1 MGETGSRDGKK
12 LASELL
18 WRGRPAEAMNVLE
31 RVIYADPQL
40 KAICRPPDRYRT
52 AEERCRVT
60 LENCR
65 AILSRYPN
73 FAPAHYSMACALM
86 SAGSVEEARG
96 AARRAIAINPTF
108 PVYYHI
114 AVQCGDTAEKAAAAT
129 ALEKLAAHEA
139 AIPPDGRSMLHFLL
153 GRLYGDEKRYAESFA
168 HYRQANAIKRGLVAY
183 DEAREFKRM
192 RAIAEVFPTER
203 LQEASGSGVPCET
216 PIFVVGMPRSGTSL
230 IEQILAS
237 HPCVY
242 GAGELD
248 LLPDFVR
255 DGRAGADFP
264 EGFAALA
271 PESLRALGERYAAEL
286 TALAPTAR
294 RIVDKMPYNFLY
306 VGLIRSIV
314 PRAHIVHVLRD
325 PLDTCFSCYAL
336 QFAGDIGFAYDLAE
350 LGRYYKAY
358 AALMGHWRQVLPE
371 GAMLEVR
378 YETLVEDFEHEARRI
393 VEYCGLA
400 WDARCLKFYQSSHIV
415 GTASAA
421 EVRRPINRK
430 GIGRA
435 APYAPWLPPLRAAL
449 E

>member
-1 MGETGSRDGKK
+1 MTETGSNNGKR
-12 LASELL
+12 LAAELL
-18 WRGRPAEAMNVLE
+18 RLGHPVEAMDVLE
-31 RVIYADPQL
+31 RAVYADPQL
-40 KAICRPPDRYRT
+40 KAICRNPDRYRT

-60 LENCR
+60 LGNCR

-73 FAPAHYSMACALM
+73 FAPAHYGMACALM
-86 SAGSVEEARG
+86 SSGREEEARA
-96 AARRAIAINPTF
+96 AARQAIAVNPAF

-114 AVQCGDTAEKAAAAT
+114 AVQCGDAAEKAAAAT
-129 ALEKLAAHEA
+129 ALEKLAVREA

-153 GRLYGDEKRYAESFA
+153 GRLYGEEKRYAESFA
-168 HYRQANAIKRGLVAY
+168 HYRQANAVKRNLVAY
-183 DEAREFKRM
+183 DEARELERM
-192 RAIAEVFPTER
+192 RAVAEVFSSER
-203 LQEASGSGVPCET
+203 LQQASGSGVPCEA
-216 PIFVVGMPRSGTSL
+216 PVFVVGMPRSGTSL

-248 LLPDFVR
+248 LLPDLVR
-255 DGRAGADFP
+255 KGLAGADFP

-271 PESLRALGERYAAEL
+271 PESLRALGQRYAAEL
-286 TALAPTAR
+286 TAMAPTAR
-294 RIVDKMPYNFLY
+294 RIVDKMPYNFLH
-306 VGLIRSIV
+306 VGLIRSIL
-314 PRAHIVHVLRD
+314 PRARIVHAIRD
-325 PLDTCFSCYAL
+325 PIDTCFSCYAL
-336 QFAGDIGFAYDLAE
+336 QFAGDVGFAYDLTE
-350 LGRYYKAY
+350 LGRFYKAY
-358 AALMGHWRQVLPE
+358 AALMGHWRRALPE

-378 YETLVEDFEHEARRI
+378 YETLVGDFEREARRI

-435 APYAPWLPPLRAAL
+435 APYAAWLGPLRAAL